1 MSNNLNYISLSKNL
15 FTFNLENSFKILNSI
30 NTERKKKDDYLKTIS
45 YNLYSVIRSLNVDPV
60 FIYSSSSNNKK
71 IV

>member
-1 MSNNLNYISLSKNL
+1 LSNNLNYISLSKNL